1 MDDCPYRIKLT
12 TPELKH
18 YAITAREEKSRLVIH
33 GFAES
38 RQWCGNGARCTVSL
52 SRGSTG
58 IADDIR
64 RKILIQAREDVERAQ
79 EVERAQRDAQ
89 EQERIIKGMLSQLV
103 KLDHLHDALTGFKTG
118 NGLNGKIIDHYNGYG
133 LFV

>member
-1 MDDCPYRIKLT
+1 M
-12 TPELKH
+12 
-18 YAITAREEKSRLVIH
+18 
-33 GFAES
+33 
-38 RQWCGNGARCTVSL
+38 SL